1 MRIIGVIT
9 MESSIR
15 LAFIITGASTN
26 ATYIHK
32 IQRLD
37 LVKTRIIHPAR
48 FDLNNRNFI
57 FLSVI
62 IGF

>member
-15 LAFIITGASTN
+15 LAFIITGASTD

-37 LVKTRIIHPAR
+37 LVKTRIIHKRIA
-48 FDLNNRNFI
+48 FTH
-57 FLSVI
+57 
-62 IGF
+62 